1 MQQEGWKLLHPR
13 LAIVLVSVFASAVNR
28 RWPKVA
34 KRSALQP
41 IRLDW
46 EELAIVMAPGIWL
59 AHRAL
64 EVSPSQRLQSLAL
77 PLRLIG
83 RQSGRSEERRVGKEG
98 RCPRPAPA
106 ADTKTGWRPVQKLQ
120 NSSRA
125 LVRDRKART

>member
-13 LAIVLVSVFASAVNR
+13 LAIVLVSEFASAVNR

-83 RQSGRSEERRVGKEG
+83 RQSGLDSRRYRLTAIGRSAGEKRISWSVE
-98 RCPRPAPA
+98 
-106 ADTKTGWRPVQKLQ
+106 
-120 NSSRA
+120 S
-125 LVRDRKART
+125 